1 VINNRST
8 VTDKHAM
15 DQQVYDALF
24 DAMLSGRL
32 KPGERLAEVQ
42 LCEQFKVSRTV
53 VRQALRRLAELRVVN
68 IVANKGATV
77 ASPSPQEALEVFE
90 ARRAIEGAVVRRLAK
105 QIGQS
110 DVTRL
115 RQRLRAEHD
124 ALHSNDHPKWA
135 QLAGGFHIALA
146 EIAGSAELLRLMTEL
161 LTRCTLIVALYEAP
175 GNALCEHEEHDK
187 LVDLLALHDGESA
200 VQLMDLHIQA
210 LQQRLVFPA

>member
-1 VINNRST
+1 
-8 VTDKHAM
+8 M

-24 DAMLSGRL
+24 DSMLSGRL

-53 VRQALRRLAELRVVN
+53 VRQALRRLAELRIVN

-110 DVTRL
+110 DITRL
-115 RQRLRAEHD
+115 RQQSEAQSECQGNLKAHGSPVIPNSIG
-124 ALHSNDHPKWA
+124 AL
-135 QLAGGFHIALA
+135 
-146 EIAGSAELLRLMTEL
+146 T
-161 LTRCTLIVALYEAP
+161 
-175 GNALCEHEEHDK
+175 
-187 LVDLLALHDGESA
+187 
-200 VQLMDLHIQA
+200 
-210 LQQRLVFPA
+210 

>member
-1 VINNRST
+1 MPPP
-8 VTDKHAM
+8 VTDKPAM

-24 DAMLSGRL
+24 DNMLSGRL

-90 ARRAIEGAVVRRLAK
+90 ARRAIEGAVVRRLANN
-105 QIGQS
+105 IGQS
-110 DVTRL
+110 DIHRL
-115 RQRLRAEHD
+115 RQRLRAEHE
-124 ALHSNDHPKWA
+124 ALHNNDHPKWA

-146 EIAGSAELLRLMTEL
+146 EMAGSAELLRLMTEL

-187 LVDLLALHDGESA
+187 LVDLLALHDGEA
-200 VQLMDLHIQA
+200 AAHLMDLHIEA
-210 LQQRLVFPA
+210 LQQRLVLPA

>member
-1 VINNRST
+1 M
-8 VTDKHAM
+8 TDFRLNAADKTSM

-32 KPGERLAEVQ
+32 KPGERLAEAQ

-53 VRQALRRLAELRVVN
+53 VRQALRRLAELQVVH

-77 ASPSPQEALEVFE
+77 ASPSPKEALEVFE
-90 ARRAIEGAVVRRLAK
+90 ARRAIEGAVVRRLA
-105 QIGQS
+105 QRIGQS
-110 DVTRL
+110 DINRL
-115 RQRLRAEHD
+115 RQRLRAEHE
-124 ALHSNDHPKWA
+124 ALHNNDHPKWA

-146 EIAGSAELLRLMTEL
+146 EMAGSAELLRLLTEL

-187 LVDLLALHDGESA
+187 LVDLLSLHDGEA
-200 VQLMDLHIQA
+200 AAKLMDLHIEA
-210 LQQRLVFPA
+210 LQNRLVLPS